1 MIDVKVLLGA
11 YKALKDNEKKQKA
24 LDKMAAAPI
33 NYAIIR
39 DLINSAYQGVS
50 IEVTFKDGTHLDIKR
65 DERFFAKPTTNY
77 EAF

>member
-1 MIDVKVLLGA
+1 MIDVKLLLSA
-11 YKALKDNEKKQKA
+11 YNALKENEKKQKA

-50 IEVTFKDGTHLDIKR
+50 ITVTFQDGTHLDIKR
-65 DERFFAKPTTNY
+65 DERYFTKPSANY